1 MLARMVDPEAPE
13 PSPRRRVPTGA
24 LVLVGS
30 VLASL
35 IWYLLMPAPEA
46 PQPESAPEV
55 VSAPAPEPGAPA
67 PAAEPRTVRPRAP
80 APAREEAPPPPPPPP
95 ASSGPLL
102 RVRGD
107 VEGAD
112 VFIDRTFVGKTPF
125 ETRAVTA
132 GPHQINVSA
141 PGYDGVSER
150 VTVAA
155 DEPTEMVFSLK
166 AIALDAAVPVVHKHA
181 FGSCQGQL
189 TATLDGLRYRPREGG
204 DGFFV
209 KFDMLEQFDVQ
220 YQEKQLRVKIRNGR
234 TFNFTTE
241 APSADPLFVFHR
253 DVEQARAKVKAQG
266 GS

>member
-1 MLARMVDPEAPE
+1 MLARMVDPETPE

-30 VLASL
+30 VVASL

-55 VSAPAPEPGAPA
+55 ASAPAPEREAPA
-67 PAAEPRTVRPRAP
+67 PAAEPGTARPPDP
-80 APAREEAPPPPPPPP
+80 APAREEPAPPPPAPSP
-95 ASSGPLL
+95 SGPLL

-125 ETRAVTA
+125 ETRKVTA
-132 GPHQINVSA
+132 GAHQINVSA

-155 DEPTEMVFSLK
+155 DEPTELTFSLRTV
-166 AIALDAAVPVVHKHA
+166 ALDAAVAVVHKHA

-189 TATLDGLRYRPREGG
+189 TATLDGLSYRPSAGN

-209 KFDMLEQFDVQ
+209 KFDLLEQFDVQ
-220 YQEKQLRVKIRNGR
+220 YQEKQLRVKIRSGR

-253 DVEQARAKVKAQG
+253 DVEQARAKVRPQG
-266 GS
+266 GP